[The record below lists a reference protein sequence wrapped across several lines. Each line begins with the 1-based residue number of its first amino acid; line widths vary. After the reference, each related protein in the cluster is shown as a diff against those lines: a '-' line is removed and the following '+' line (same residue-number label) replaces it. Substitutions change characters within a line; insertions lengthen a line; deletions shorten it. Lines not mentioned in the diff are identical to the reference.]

1 MRQLRTLGTTLA
13 RGGALAWLL
22 GPLLLLAACTT
33 STERAARGAVH
44 ATALGAGAAALSV
57 EDLRWLNRITFGL
70 DTASLQRY
78 RELGRERFL
87 AQQLSPANATLP
99 SAIAAQI
106 AALQLERNDPATV
119 LPEIA
124 AENQRVDAMGEGP
137 EREQARK
144 ARNERANKVA
154 SDTIRRQLL
163 RAVYSPAQLQEQLV
177 WFWLNHFNVHQYKG
191 NVRWLLADYEDRA
204 IRPHALGSFRDLVLA
219 TLQHPAMLQYLDNAQ
234 NAVGHVNEN
243 YARELMELHTLGVG
257 AGYTQRDVQELARVL
272 TGAGINSSGVTPHLR
287 RDLESL
293 YVRRGAFEF
302 NPARHDF
309 GAKTLLGTP
318 IAARG
323 WPEIEQ
329 AVTLLV
335 HQPACARF
343 ITRKLAVYF
352 VGDAPPPALL
362 ARLAVSFERSDGN
375 IAEVLRTLFHSPE
388 FLASL
393 GGQFKDPRQFILSA
407 VRFAYDGQEI
417 LNSRPMMNWLNALG
431 EAPYARITPD
441 GYATGELAWA
451 SSGQLSRRFEI
462 ARAIGAGNAGL
473 FDPEDG
479 SAAAATGFP
488 RLASRLYFEG
498 VEPYLSA
505 RTQGVLA
512 RASSQAEWNTLL
524 LSAPEW
530 NYR

>member
-1 MRQLRTLGTTLA
+1 
-13 RGGALAWLL
+13 
-22 GPLLLLAACTT
+22 
-33 STERAARGAVH
+33 
-44 ATALGAGAAALSV
+44 
-57 EDLRWLNRITFGL
+57 
-70 DTASLQRY
+70 
-78 RELGRERFL
+78 
-87 AQQLSPANATLP
+87 
-99 SAIAAQI
+99 
-106 AALQLERNDPATV
+106 
-119 LPEIA
+119 
-124 AENQRVDAMGEGP
+124 
-137 EREQARK
+137 
-144 ARNERANKVA
+144 
-154 SDTIRRQLL
+154 
-163 RAVYSPAQLQEQLV
+163 
-177 WFWLNHFNVHQYKG
+177 
-191 NVRWLLADYEDRA
+191 
-204 IRPHALGSFRDLVLA
+204 
-219 TLQHPAMLQYLDNAQ
+219 MLQYLDNAQ

-309 GAKTLLGTP
+309 GDKTLLGTP

-323 WPEIEQ
+323 WPEIQQ